1 MAGSVQRTRAFRVE
15 KVKASPGA
23 TAEAPKTYTFRA
35 NDGEFDRYQ
44 DRLSVQ
50 GWDLRAFNANPV
62 ILYNHDAGD
71 GGFLGLGRK
80 DVLPIGKGRAYVE
93 ANALLVDVQFDQ
105 ADDFAKKVEQKVDG
119 GFLNA
124 VSVRY
129 TIPDG
134 AYEEN
139 SKGGL
144 DSTSQELLEISI
156 VTIPGNQRALRV
168 KGFDEQSNHTG
179 DTMNQEQIEAAMKKV
194 AGDAAKAAAAEAFA
208 AMKSEA
214 AKIEAEKVAKVEAEK
229 AEEAR
234 VQAKVDAALN
244 DILANQRGQRSAPLR
259 ATDGVQVGDRAA
271 VREKGLDF
279 ARFIRA
285 KAAAQLDNKTIDAV
299 LKEWDAKLPGNGYA
313 EFAKALSSGSY
324 SGMGS
329 LVRPQWATDF
339 IELLRVKTSVRK
351 AGARSV
357 TGAARLEFDGQAT
370 SGTAYWGT
378 ETGNITASNPTTN
391 KPLTLTE
398 KKLTAL
404 SVIPNDLI
412 RNASISAD
420 QFVLSDLT
428 QVVAIEEDLQFFYG
442 PGTVNRPL
450 GLAFQLAA
458 ANIYAMTALGSAG
471 VPTVAEMKKEIDKAL
486 KTMKLAN
493 APMND
498 IKIFTS
504 PSPEAAV
511 LDAVASSGDG
521 SNMLE
526 LEYSQRGTLRNKPVF
541 ITNQMKEDGSQSTIN
556 GNANKQTDLLFF
568 DMSEVII
575 LDSMDLEAEVFPN
588 GTYYNGTV
596 AVSGI
601 STDQTVCRLI
611 KKVDI
616 GIRHN
621 VSGVRVKALTWGMP

>member
-1 MAGSVQRTRAFRVE
+1 MAGSLQRTRGFRLE
-15 KVKASPGA
+15 KLRSASNEPEGNVKV
-23 TAEAPKTYTFRA
+23 YTFRA

-50 GWDLRAFNANPV
+50 GWDLKAFNANPV

-93 ANALLVDVQFDQ
+93 GNALMVDIQFDQ
-105 ADDFAKKVEQKVDG
+105 ADEFAKRVESKVEQRI
-119 GFLNA
+119 LNA

-129 TIPDG
+129 TLPDG
-134 AYEEN
+134 AYTEN
-139 SKGGL
+139 EKGGL
-144 DSTSQELLEISI
+144 DSTAQELLEISI

-168 KGFDEQSNHTG
+168 KGEPQNTQSTSG
-179 DTMNQEQIEAAMKKV
+179 DKMNQEQIAKMIED
-194 AGDAAKAAAAEAFA
+194 GLAKAALAAEAKQKADEISKA
-208 AMKSEA
+208 AA
-214 AKIEAEKVAKVEAEK
+214 REAEKQAEAKVQARVDEAVTK
-229 AEEAR
+229 IMGEAR
-234 VQAKVDAALN
+234 
-244 DILANQRGQRSAPLR
+244 GTRSNPLQK
-259 ATDGVQVGDRAA
+259 TEGVEVGDRAA
-271 VREKGLDF
+271 SHEKGLDF

-299 LKEWDAKLPGNGYA
+299 LKEWDAKLPGNGYG
-313 EFAKALSSGSY
+313 EFAKALSSGTY
-324 SGMGS
+324 AGMGS

-339 IELLRVKTSVRK
+339 IELLRVKTSLRR

-357 TGAARLEFDGQAT
+357 SGAARLEFDGQAT

-420 QFVLSDLT
+420 QFVLDDLT

-442 PGTVNRPL
+442 TGTASKPL
-450 GLAFQLAA
+450 GLALQIAA
-458 ANIYAMTALGSAG
+458 ANVYAMTALGVAG
-471 VPTVAEMKKEIDKAL
+471 VPTVAEMKKELDKAL
-486 KTMKLAN
+486 KTLKLAN
-493 APMND
+493 APMRNLAW
-498 IKIFTS
+498 FTS

-511 LDAVASSGDG
+511 LDAVAASGDG

-526 LEYSQRGTLRNKPVF
+526 LEYSQHGTLRRNPVF
-541 ITNQMKEDGSQSTIN
+541 ITNQMKEDGSQSAIN
-556 GNANKQTDLLFF
+556 ANTNKQTDLLLL

-588 GTYYNGTV
+588 GTYYNGSV

-611 KKVDI
+611 KKVDC
-616 GIRHN
+616 GMRHSN
-621 VSGVRVKALTWGMP
+621 TSVRVKALTWGMP

>member
-1 MAGSVQRTRAFRVE
+1 M
-15 KVKASPGA
+15 
-23 TAEAPKTYTFRA
+23 
-35 NDGEFDRYQ
+35 
-44 DRLSVQ
+44 
-50 GWDLRAFNANPV
+50 NPEQ
-62 ILYNHDAGD
+62 IKQMQADA
-71 GGFLGLGRK
+71 
-80 DVLPIGKGRAYVE
+80 VA
-93 ANALLVDVQFDQ
+93 AALLAFETKQK
-105 ADDFAKKVEQKVDG
+105 ADAE
-119 GFLNA
+119 
-124 VSVRY
+124 S
-129 TIPDG
+129 
-134 AYEEN
+134 
-139 SKGGL
+139 
-144 DSTSQELLEISI
+144 
-156 VTIPGNQRALRV
+156 
-168 KGFDEQSNHTG
+168 
-179 DTMNQEQIEAAMKKV
+179 
-194 AGDAAKAAAAEAFA
+194 AAKAV
-208 AMKSEA
+208 EA
-214 AKIEAEKVAKVEAEK
+214 AKAED
-229 AEEAR
+229 AR
-234 VQAKVDAALN
+234 IQAKVDAALG
-244 DILANQRGQRSAPLR
+244 DIMGEARGKRSAPLQ
-259 ATDGVQVGDRAA
+259 TPGVEVGDRAA
-271 VREKGLDF
+271 KREKGLDF

-285 KAAAQLDNKTIDAV
+285 KAAAQMGNKSIADV
-299 LKEWDAKLPGNGYA
+299 LNGWADENPGVGHR

-324 SGMGS
+324 AGMGS
-329 LVRPQWATDF
+329 LVRPEWASDF
-339 IELLRVKTSVRK
+339 IELLRIKTSIRK

-420 QFVLSDLT
+420 QFVLQDLT
-428 QVVAIEEDLQFFYG
+428 QVVALEEDLQFFYG
-442 PGTVNRPL
+442 LGTVNRPL
-450 GLAFQLAA
+450 GLAFQLASG
-458 ANIYAMTALGSAG
+458 NVYAMASLATGG
-471 VPTVAEMKKEIDKAL
+471 TPTVAEMKKEIDKAL

-556 GNANKQTDLLFF
+556 GNANKQSDLLFL

-575 LDSMDLEAEVFPN
+575 LDALDLEAEVFPN
-588 GTYYNGTV
+588 GTYYNGSV

-616 GIRHN
+616 GLRHN
-621 VSGVRVKALTWGMP
+621 VSGVRVKSLTWGMP